1 MQIPTIQVMTPEPPS
16 LPPEDKDRP
25 CTVLSSFSSSSQP
38 TLRPPGQCPTHISL
52 PAEGLG
58 QSCMG
63 SMASMISLKRV
74 FPTLTASYS
83 ERGMNGQTSP
93 PGHTHP
99 APATTPSPSQ
109 REGIHGIHSGLSQD
123 SISARDDALS
133 WQWKSVLKGNKSWG
147 ATSIPPTTAQTTMLG
162 AVNCRWGN

>member
-1 MQIPTIQVMTPEPPS
+1 MHRAL
-16 LPPEDKDRP
+16 LPLLFLPAHLE
-25 CTVLSSFSSSSQP
+25 
-38 TLRPPGQCPTHISL
+38 PPGQCPTHISL

-63 SMASMISLKRV
+63 SVASMISLKRV

-83 ERGMNGQTSP
+83 KRGMKGQPSP

-99 APATTPSPSQ
+99 APDTTPSPSR
-109 REGIHGIHSGLSQD
+109 REGIHGIHPGPSRG

-133 WQWKSVLKGNKSWG
+133 WQKSVLKGNKSWG
-147 ATSIPPTTAQTTMLG
+147 AASIPPTTAQATTLG
-162 AVNCRWGN
+162 AVNHRWGN